1 MDKKPNSASIGIE
14 SNGKSPLL
22 SYPVSVPIGPEEGGW
37 SLSQL
42 LTIARRRAWLIMG
55 VAIAAT
61 AVSWVGA
68 LTQKPQYAG
77 GFRLLVETATEDGK
91 GLPGLTDTNRNR
103 PNTKAD
109 YVTQI
114 QVLSSQSLLR
124 PIVQSIQLQY
134 PDVTYGSLVS
144 ALTISQPPDT
154 KILDIKYQ
162 DFNAQKVRFVLD
174 ELATG
179 YMKYGQQ
186 MKQTSLR
193 NGIAFVNEQVN
204 KAQKRVDT
212 LQRQLQ
218 RFRQQNNFIDP
229 TNKAEKVSSQVS
241 GLEQQEIETEKQLAE
256 VEKIFT
262 NLTEDEGIIATLANS
277 ANYQKLRGQ
286 LQEIES
292 KIAIESARFKPIM
305 PQIQLLENQRDNLLP
320 LLQQEARQVMGEK
333 LAEIK
338 NQITVLEVRQ
348 QAIAKA
354 KRQWQRQA
362 QQLPVS
368 ARQFTD
374 LQRELTVAN
383 DSLNRF
389 LQIRETLQVEASQKE
404 IPWQLIQPPS
414 QVGAPINSTSRSLI
428 MGAITGLL
436 LGIAAAFVAERL
448 NNTFYTAEELKQR
461 FKLPLV
467 GIIPFQTHLD
477 SYTATTILARSLS
490 QGTRQLFGGNA
501 SPQTTSVFLE
511 AFRSLY
517 ANLQRLN
524 PHLSLQSVVVSSAL
538 PGDGKSTVAI
548 FLAQAAAAMGKRVL
562 LVDADLRSPQISN
575 LLGLIEADGLSNLL
589 ETDLHPNRVI
599 QQLPAPEDGRSPSA
613 ARRNLSILASG
624 PIPLDPT
631 QLLASPKM
639 PELADYFQ
647 TIFDLVIYDMPPVLS
662 LADSNLLAV
671 HTNGLLLVAGLGQ
684 TDRTAV
690 ADAVESLQLAHIPIL
705 GLVANCIRKQTS
717 STAKRYGGRLTPTLL
732 TTTPKVIPP
741 TVSPTVPVDR
751 SKDS

>member
-1 MDKKPNSASIGIE
+1 MDMKPNSASVGIE
-14 SNGKSPLL
+14 SNGKLPLL
-22 SYPVSVPIGPEEGGW
+22 SYPVAAPVGPEEGGW

-42 LTIARRRAWLIMG
+42 LMIARRRAVLITG
-55 VAIAAT
+55 VAIAVT
-61 AVSWVGA
+61 AVSWFGA

-77 GFRLLVETATEDGK
+77 GFRLLVETATEDGR
-91 GLPGLTDTNRNR
+91 GLPGLTEANRNR

-114 QVLSSQSLLR
+114 QVLSSQSLLK
-124 PIVQSIQLQY
+124 PIIQSIQLQY
-134 PDVTYGSLVS
+134 PDVTYSSLAS
-144 ALTISQPPDT
+144 ALTISQQPDT

-162 DFNAQKVRFVLD
+162 DLNAQKVRFILD

-179 YMKYGQQ
+179 YLKYGQQ
-186 MKQTSLR
+186 MRQTSLR
-193 NGIAFVNEQVN
+193 NGITFVNEQVN
-204 KAQKRVDT
+204 KTQKRVDT

-229 TNKAEKVSSQVS
+229 LNKAEKVSSQVS

-256 VEKIFT
+256 VEKVFT
-262 NLTEDEGIIATLANS
+262 NLTEDEGVLATLANS

-286 LQEIES
+286 LQEVES
-292 KIAIESARFKPIM
+292 KIAIESARLKPTM
-305 PQIQLLENQRDNLLP
+305 PQIQLLQNQRDNLLP
-320 LLQQEARQVMGEK
+320 LLRQEARQVMGEK
-333 LAEIK
+333 LAEVK
-338 NQITVLEVRQ
+338 NQLTVLEVRQ

-354 KRQWQRQA
+354 KNQWQNQS
-362 QQLPVS
+362 QQLPVT

-374 LQRELTVAN
+374 LQRQLTVAN

-389 LQIRETLQVEASQKE
+389 LQIRETLQVDASQKE

-414 QVGAPINSTSRSLI
+414 QIGAPINSTSRSLI

-448 NNTFYTAEELKQR
+448 DNTFHTAEEVKQR
-461 FKLPLV
+461 LKLPLV

-490 QGTRQLFGGNA
+490 PGARQLFGGA
-501 SPQTTSVFLE
+501 AKPQAQATSVFLE

-524 PHLSLQSVVVSSAL
+524 PHLTLQSVVVSSAL

-562 LVDADLRSPQISN
+562 LVDADLRSPQISH
-575 LLGLIEADGLSNLL
+575 LLGLMAADGLSTLL
-589 ETDLHPNRVI
+589 ATDRHPSRAI
-599 QQLPAPEDGRSPSA
+599 QQLPALEDGRSPSA

-639 PELADYFQ
+639 QELVDYFQ

-662 LADSNLLAV
+662 LADSNLLAA
-671 HTNGLLLVAGLGQ
+671 HTSGLLLVTGLGQ

-690 ADAVESLQLAHIPIL
+690 ADTVESLQMAHIPIL
-705 GLVANCIRKQTS
+705 GVVANCIRQQTS
-717 STAKRYGGRLTPTLL
+717 SAAKRYGGRLTPTLL
-732 TTTPKVIPP
+732 IPAPKV
-741 TVSPTVPVDR
+741 TSPAAPVDHV
-751 SKDS
+751 DD